1 MDVEDIEDFQATDA
15 STGARIIHSLPPVV
29 GRSSRPSSTA
39 AGSCAQPQCSSAHEP
54 SSVPGTQR
62 VWLKTFGCSHNASD
76 SEYMAGLLQAYGYQ
90 LVEDAASGQAHLWL
104 INSCTVK
111 NPSQA
116 AMGTL
121 VARAQ
126 QLGKAVLVAGC
137 VPQGDR
143 RAKELEGV
151 SLLGGWQ
158 GCTPRL
164 SLPGVVLLLCMVLPG
179 LGCWQTAEVCVLLR
193 HCSGAGGEACTARS
207 HPCRQPQASSWQQC
221 QSLAAVCMGCS
232 ASCGGCTLACC
243 LHGLLQPA
251 SHQGAAPR
259 SRQQPQHLH
268 ASAHPPAHPPPP
280 TRPLLQA

>member
-39 AGSCAQPQCSSAHEP
+39 AGSCAQQQCSSTHEP

-90 LVEDAASGQAHLWL
+90 LVEEAASGQAHLWL

-126 QLGKAVLVAGC
+126 QLGKSVLVAGC

-151 SLLGGWQ
+151 SLLGGWRS
-158 GCTPRL
+158 CTPRT
-164 SLPGVVLLLCMVLPG
+164 SLPAVVLLLCAGWWPLLRRRWMRVYSQQYGWSWLLAAPG
-179 LGCWQTAEVCVLLR
+179 LQLK
-193 HCSGAGGEACTARS
+193 
-207 HPCRQPQASSWQQC
+207 
-221 QSLAAVCMGCS
+221 AAVHMGCS
-232 ASCGGCTLACC
+232 ARLY
-243 LHGLLQPA
+243 
-251 SHQGAAPR
+251 
-259 SRQQPQHLH
+259 
-268 ASAHPPAHPPPP
+268 AHMPPP
-280 TRPLLQA
+280 